1 MTSFPE
7 VGDTQTLTLEVNDE
21 AGSPVDPAS
30 LVLTINHPTAAAVIE
45 TWPSPA
51 SPNIIRDSAGRFR
64 RLLTYIEPG
73 MLRYRWATTN
83 PAMAEGER
91 IYVRPDTLSAVPASL
106 SLEELKRRVDHQMDV
121 DDDLL
126 ADDLAAAFLQAQAP
140 PPYGTGRLLTP
151 DPARD
156 DDAAVVRTLT
166 STARRVRLPDAR
178 SIASVT
184 LDGTAVTDYQLVPRN
199 GVYVQI
205 ALGDDGQWTRSPS
218 YAESWPPVTERTIVV
233 TGRFGFVQIP
243 IDLAGAIYQLAARWH
258 YERQAQYADQV
269 EVLEGTAVQSYYRQ
283 LPPRVKLVFASYE
296 VPSAVGGLR

>member
-7 VGDTQTLTLEVNDE
+7 VGDTQTLTLDVNDA
-21 AGSPVDPAS
+21 AGVPADPTS
-30 LVLTINHPTAAAVIE
+30 LVLTIDHPTATPVVE

-64 RLLTYIEPG
+64 RLLTYVEPG
-73 MLRYRWATTN
+73 MLRYRWTTTN
-83 PAMAEGER
+83 PVMGEGER
-91 IYVRPDTLSAVPASL
+91 IYVRPDTLSAVPLSL
-106 SLEELKRRVDHQMDV
+106 SVEELKRRVDHTMNV
-121 DDDLL
+121 DEDLL

-156 DDAAVVRTLT
+156 DDAPVERTLT
-166 STARRVRLPDAR
+166 TTARRVRVPDAR
-178 SIASVT
+178 SVSAVT
-184 LDGTAVTDYQLVPRN
+184 LDGSATTDYQLVPRN

-205 ALGDDGQWTRSPS
+205 ALGDDGQWTRSPGYS
-218 YAESWPPVTERTIVV
+218 QSWPPVMERTVVV
-233 TGRFGFVQIP
+233 TGRFGFIAIP
-243 IDLAGAIYQLAARWH
+243 VDLAGAIYQLAARWH

-296 VPSAVGGLR
+296 VPSAAGGLR